1 MKIDTAWLLLFSDYF
16 TLHVRKAGTWTS
28 QLHKS
33 VMEETKSQQRLAQD
47 NPTIQSKF
55 IKSYNLDN
63 LI

>member
-47 NPTIQSKF
+47 NPTIQSKLMMHYF
-55 IKSYNLDN
+55 ISNL
-63 LI
+63 